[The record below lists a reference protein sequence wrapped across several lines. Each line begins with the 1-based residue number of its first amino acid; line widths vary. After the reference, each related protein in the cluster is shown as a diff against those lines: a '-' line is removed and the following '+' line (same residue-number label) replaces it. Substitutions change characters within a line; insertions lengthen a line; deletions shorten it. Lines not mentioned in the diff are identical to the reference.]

1 MDPELIRVAIYAFS
15 VIISLAILGF
25 TVMMVIAFWA
35 AKPDEPMAFTRLVA
49 DGNGLRIVTVIAIVL
64 GIVYLG
70 FTGILEDTA
79 ISPILSGI
87 AGYVLGGWTM
97 SRVKTEDEPANPP

>member
-1 MDPELIRVAIYAFS
+1 MDPGLVRIAIYAFT
-15 VIISLAILGF
+15 VIVGLAILGF
-25 TVMMVIAFWA
+25 TAMMIVAFWA

-49 DGNGLRIVTVIAIVL
+49 DGNGLRIVTVICIVL

-70 FTGILEDTA
+70 FTGVLKDTA

-87 AGYVLGGWTM
+87 GGYVLGGWAM
-97 SRVKTEDEPANPP
+97 SRVKNHEAKEP